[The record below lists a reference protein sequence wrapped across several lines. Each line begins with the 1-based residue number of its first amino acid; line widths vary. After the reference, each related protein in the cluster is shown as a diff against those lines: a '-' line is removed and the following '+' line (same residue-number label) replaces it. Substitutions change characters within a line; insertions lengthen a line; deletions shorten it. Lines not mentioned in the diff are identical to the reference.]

1 MLLTAVVLFVFVAV
15 AVGGVRYCR
24 DADDYF
30 MSRDYTTVMK
40 GLCCVIVVLV
50 HIPVQHGNPLQDLAG
65 SFAQVCVTLFF
76 MFSAYGL
83 KWSIDHKDGYLDRF
97 LKDRVLILLI
107 PYAIV
112 FVGTA
117 AFGLSRGPADF
128 VLVLL
133 LFYAAFYLSY
143 RFLGRWRYVPDIVIC
158 ATVLLY
164 SLANAQNVANLAGG
178 AWPTEAMGFAEGILL
193 ARFVGAFRTKSTRT
207 YAGVVST
214 LSVTSL
220 VLGVLYL
227 QYKYIG
233 FTGSYLLR
241 IVLDLSLI
249 LLLLATTTRIRIGNP
264 WSRYLGTIS
273 YEVFL
278 SHAAVMGLIE
288 RTGIALSSGEF
299 VVCTLLGTIVLAS
312 VLHFVDARIS
322 WRVRNWGRPA
332 VRGQPMR
339 AAFLPV
345 PAVRTQEPGDRG
357 ATGATPLTDGLS
369 GRLVVAALE
378 AAQASLDAGALNSSE
393 RRGRV
398 ERRRKPRD

>member
-1 MLLTAVVLFVFVAV
+1 M
-15 AVGGVRYCR
+15 
-24 DADDYF
+24 
-30 MSRDYTTVMK
+30 
-40 GLCCVIVVLV
+40 
-50 HIPVQHGNPLQDLAG
+50 
-65 SFAQVCVTLFF
+65 
-76 MFSAYGL
+76 
-83 KWSIDHKDGYLDRF
+83 
-97 LKDRVLILLI
+97 
-107 PYAIV
+107 
-112 FVGTA
+112 
-117 AFGLSRGPADF
+117 GPAQTYIG
-128 VLVLL
+128 VL
-133 LFYAAFYLSY
+133 
-143 RFLGRWRYVPDIVIC
+143 
-158 ATVLLY
+158 
-164 SLANAQNVANLAGG
+164 
-178 AWPTEAMGFAEGILL
+178 
-193 ARFVGAFRTKSTRT
+193 
-207 YAGVVST
+207 ST
-214 LSVTSL
+214 LSVTSV

-227 QYKYIG
+227 QYKYVW
-233 FTGSYLLR
+233 FTGTYLLR

-378 AAQASLDAGALNSSE
+378 AAQASLDAERSTRASGAAAWSGGASPGTSLQ
-393 RRGRV
+393 RKDRLARGDWRPGDSTSCGTSG
-398 ERRRKPRD
+398 RGS